1 MKLRKWFSF
10 LFLILLAAAAVAAY
24 MRNRA
29 DGIMANRRESVELFQ
44 EFDPEDV
51 RVIEV
56 SGGGSRLRVECKDNV
71 WVLPE
76 SENACASRAN
86 VIEFLTQLS
95 KTKPLRELE
104 SADAET
110 LKNLNLSKDPDAPLG
125 YGGGIHIR
133 LENGKNEVLTELTLG
148 KAHLHREAGA
158 LFQSKA
164 REYDGRYVRK
174 DLPNG
179 ESRVYLI
186 SRVFE
191 RCMPAAPYWLE
202 QLRIQ
207 SANSGVFRVQYV
219 RRNEKGEPA
228 LVWSVVPDMRT
239 RSFTMLFPAGKRL
252 MLSELARRLDI
263 LTSPFSRD
271 VIPAAEAEKIV
282 FRDELSIWCSGG
294 MSYTLSM
301 AKLENG
307 DAAAK
312 LHTELVPGRLP
323 RAAGESD
330 HDYELRQKQQAVNAE
345 YEKKAYNG
353 RVFRI
358 KADLMDLLASV
369 PAESETGK

>member
-1 MKLRKWFSF
+1 MRFRAAIFDLDGTLLDSMSIWSNLCREFLLRHDIDDDIDLDGKLGVIS
-10 LFLILLAAAAVAAY
+10 
-24 MRNRA
+24 MRNA
-29 DGIMANRRESVELFQ
+29 
-44 EFDPEDV
+44 
-51 RVIEV
+51 
-56 SGGGSRLRVECKDNV
+56 
-71 WVLPE
+71 
-76 SENACASRAN
+76 
-86 VIEFLTQLS
+86 
-95 KTKPLRELE
+95 LE
-104 SADAET
+104 
-110 LKNLNLSKDPDAPLG
+110 
-125 YGGGIHIR
+125 Y
-133 LENGKNEVLTELTLG
+133 
-148 KAHLHREAGA
+148 
-158 LFQSKA
+158 
-164 REYDGRYVRK
+164 
-174 DLPNG
+174 
-179 ESRVYLI
+179 
-186 SRVFE
+186 
-191 RCMPAAPYWLE
+191 
-202 QLRIQ
+202 
-207 SANSGVFRVQYV
+207 
-219 RRNEKGEPA
+219 
-228 LVWSVVPDMRT
+228 
-239 RSFTMLFPAGKRL
+239 L